1 MKRIVFYV
9 MFFVVTTLSAACDKE
24 KLIQVNE
31 LPVVSKTFIDTH
43 FADVGITAM
52 VRERDG
58 LDVDYTVY
66 LANGFEVDFNKSGD
80 WDDVDG
86 HFQPVPESILALLPQ
101 PLLQHIATTFPNLSI
116 VGVNKERYGYEISL
130 SNDLELKFDTN
141 GRFTGIDD

>member
-1 MKRIVFYV
+1 MKKMVFYV
-9 MFFVVTTLSAACDKE
+9 MFFVVTTLSAACEGE
-24 KLIQVNE
+24 KLIRENE
-31 LPVVSKTFIDTH
+31 LPAVSKTFIETH

-58 LDVDYTVY
+58 LNIDYTVY
-66 LANGFEVDFNKSGD
+66 LANGFDVDFNKSGE

-86 HFQPVPESILALLPQ
+86 HFQSVPESVLALLPQ

-116 VGVNKERYGYEISL
+116 VEVNKERYGYEIGL
-130 SNDLELKFDTN
+130 SNDLDLKFDSN